1 MVAVQTLTAVAAS
14 RLPQSTSRRWAFLRL
29 GIVCSVIVC
38 AGLLGGCASPG
49 SPVVTDRSLGDRS
62 QQTYVVVRGDT
73 LYSIAWRFNLDHR
86 RLAKANGI
94 GAPFTIYPGQKLR
107 LSELP
112 IPVSR
117 QSPQTARASADQGLG
132 QTGRRPV
139 LKTASAAKSASAS
152 EPMTKPETKPETKPA
167 TKSTAGN
174 QRSSQ
179 PRTKAPAP
187 KPAARTAQGGQ
198 TWYRP
203 LPQRPSVPFGSNNK
217 GLDYAITAR
226 SKVRSTRSG
235 EVVYAGNGI
244 AGFERLVIVKHTT
257 DLLSAYSFNGK
268 ILVAE
273 QQRVAGGA
281 IIADILPRPG
291 VGQKLHF
298 EVRRKGQPINPATL
312 LPKS

>member
-1 MVAVQTLTAVAAS
+1 MYVVQTFNTVVVCGLSETLWKLRA
-14 RLPQSTSRRWAFLRL
+14 LLRL
-29 GIVCSVIVC
+29 GIVCL
-38 AGLLGGCASPG
+38 GLVSISILGGCASPG
-49 SPVVTDRSLGDRS
+49 SPVVTDRSPVDRS

-86 RLAKANGI
+86 SLAAANDI
-94 GAPFTIYPGQKLR
+94 GSPFTIYPGQKLR
-107 LSELP
+107 LAESP
-112 IPVSR
+112 RQVSR
-117 QSPQTARASADQGLG
+117 HSQQGANATAQNSAAHSR
-132 QTGRRPV
+132 RRPV
-139 LKTASAAKSASAS
+139 SKAASTAQATPAS
-152 EPMTKPETKPETKPA
+152 KPA
-167 TKSTAGN
+167 TKPSTVA
-174 QRSSQ
+174 QRTSQ
-179 PRTKAPAP
+179 PKAKAPAP
-187 KPAARTAQGGQ
+187 RPAAPPAQGGQ

-226 SKVRSTRSG
+226 SRVRSTRSG

-268 ILVAE
+268 IRVAE

-312 LPKS
+312 LPKG

>member
-1 MVAVQTLTAVAAS
+1 MLWV
-14 RLPQSTSRRWAFLRL
+14 
-29 GIVCSVIVC
+29 
-38 AGLLGGCASPG
+38 GLFWIGMLGGCAAPG
-49 SPVVTDRSLGDRS
+49 TPPVTDRSLANRN

-86 RLAKANGI
+86 RLATANGI

-107 LSELP
+107 LSETP
-112 IPVSR
+112 KSAAAKVAKTPGS
-117 QSPQTARASADQGLG
+117 SADGG
-132 QTGRRPV
+132 AVATG
-139 LKTASAAKSASAS
+139 K
-152 EPMTKPETKPETKPA
+152 
-167 TKSTAGN
+167 
-174 QRSSQ
+174 
-179 PRTKAPAP
+179 PAP
-187 KPAARTAQGGQ
+187 KTGKTAKPAVASKPAVVARTRPKPAQQSRSTATTPKQASSAPRSGQ

-203 LPQRPSVPFGSNNK
+203 LPQRPSVPFGNNNK

-268 ILVAE
+268 VQVAE
-273 QQRVAGGA
+273 QQRVRGGA
-281 IIADILPRPG
+281 VIAEILPRPG

-298 EVRRKGQPINPATL
+298 EVRRKGQPINPATV

>member
-1 MVAVQTLTAVAAS
+1 MLWV
-14 RLPQSTSRRWAFLRL
+14 
-29 GIVCSVIVC
+29 
-38 AGLLGGCASPG
+38 GLFWIGMLGGCAAPG
-49 SPVVTDRSLGDRS
+49 TPPVTDRSLANRN

-86 RLAKANGI
+86 RLATANGI

-107 LSELP
+107 LSATP
-112 IPVSR
+112 
-117 QSPQTARASADQGLG
+117 
-132 QTGRRPV
+132 
-139 LKTASAAKSASAS
+139 KSAAAKVAKTPGS
-152 EPMTKPETKPETKPA
+152 PA
-167 TKSTAGN
+167 DGGVVATGK
-174 QRSSQ
+174 
-179 PRTKAPAP
+179 PAP
-187 KPAARTAQGGQ
+187 KTGKIAKPAVVARTRPKPAQQSRSTATTPKQASSAPRSGQ

-203 LPQRPSVPFGSNNK
+203 LPQRPTVPFGNNNK

-268 ILVAE
+268 VQVAE
-273 QQRVAGGA
+273 QQRVRGGA
-281 IIADILPRPG
+281 VIAEILPRPG

-298 EVRRKGQPINPATL
+298 EVRRKGQPINPATV

>member
-1 MVAVQTLTAVAAS
+1 MSVVQTFNTVVVCGLSETLWKLRA
-14 RLPQSTSRRWAFLRL
+14 LLRL
-29 GIVCSVIVC
+29 GIVCLGVVSISI
-38 AGLLGGCASPG
+38 LGGCASPG

-86 RLAKANGI
+86 SLAAANDI
-94 GAPFTIYPGQKLR
+94 GSPFTIYPGQKLR
-107 LSELP
+107 LAESP
-112 IPVSR
+112 RQASR
-117 QSPQTARASADQGLG
+117 HSQQGANATAQNSAAHSR
-132 QTGRRPV
+132 RRPV
-139 LKTASAAKSASAS
+139 SKAASTAQATPAS
-152 EPMTKPETKPETKPA
+152 KPA
-167 TKSTAGN
+167 TKPSTVA
-174 QRSSQ
+174 QRTSQ
-179 PRTKAPAP
+179 PKAKAPAP
-187 KPAARTAQGGQ
+187 RPAAPPAQGGQ
-198 TWYRP
+198 TWDRP

-226 SKVRSTRSG
+226 SRVRSTRSG

-268 ILVAE
+268 IRVAE

-312 LPKS
+312 LPKG

>member
-1 MVAVQTLTAVAAS
+1 MVAVQTFTAVAAS

-29 GIVCSVIVC
+29 GIVWLGIVW

-62 QQTYVVVRGDT
+62 QQSYVVVRGDT

-86 RLAKANGI
+86 RLAMANGI

-107 LSELP
+107 LSESP
-112 IPVSR
+112 IAAAR
-117 QSPQTARASADQGLG
+117 QSPQTARAPADKG
-132 QTGRRPV
+132 QAGRRPV
-139 LKTASAAKSASAS
+139 AKTASTVKSAPAS
-152 EPMTKPETKPETKPA
+152 KPATKPA
-167 TKSTAGN
+167 TKPAIGA
-174 QRSSQ
+174 QRTSQ

-187 KPAARTAQGGQ
+187 KPAARAAQGGQ

-226 SKVRSTRSG
+226 SRVRSTRSG

-268 ILVAE
+268 IRVAE

-312 LPKS
+312 LPGG

>member
-1 MVAVQTLTAVAAS
+1 MAVVQTFNTVVVYGLSETVRKLRA
-14 RLPQSTSRRWAFLRL
+14 LLRL
-29 GIVCSVIVC
+29 GIVCLGVVSISM
-38 AGLLGGCASPG
+38 LGGCASPG

-86 RLAKANGI
+86 SLAAANDI
-94 GAPFTIYPGQKLR
+94 GSPFTIYPGQKLR
-107 LSELP
+107 LAESP
-112 IPVSR
+112 RQASR
-117 QSPQTARASADQGLG
+117 QSQQGAKAPAENSAG
-132 QTGRRPV
+132 QSRRRPV
-139 LKTASAAKSASAS
+139 SKAASTAQATPAS
-152 EPMTKPETKPETKPA
+152 KPA
-167 TKSTAGN
+167 TKPSTVA
-174 QRSSQ
+174 QRTSR
-179 PRTKAPAP
+179 PKAKAPAP
-187 KPAARTAQGGQ
+187 RPAAPPAQGGQ

-203 LPQRPSVPFGSNNK
+203 LPQRPSVLFGSNNK

-226 SKVRSTRSG
+226 SRVRSTRSG

-268 ILVAE
+268 IRVAE
-273 QQRVAGGA
+273 QQRISGGV
-281 IIADILPRPG
+281 IIAEILPRPG

-298 EVRRKGQPINPATL
+298 EVRRKGQPINPAML

>member
-1 MVAVQTLTAVAAS
+1 MAAVHTVAPVAVLF
-14 RLPQSTSRRWAFLRL
+14 RPQKLRRPRL
-29 GIVCSVIVC
+29 GR
-38 AGLLGGCASPG
+38 GLRVLWFGLFWIGMLGGCAAPG
-49 SPVVTDRSLGDRS
+49 TPPVTDRSLANRN

-86 RLAKANGI
+86 RLATANGI
-94 GAPFTIYPGQKLR
+94 VAPFTIYPGQKLR
-107 LSELP
+107 LSETP
-112 IPVSR
+112 KSTPAKV
-117 QSPQTARASADQGLG
+117 A
-132 QTGRRPV
+132 
-139 LKTASAAKSASAS
+139 KTSGSLTDGGVVA
-152 EPMTKPETKPETKPA
+152 TRKPA
-167 TKSTAGN
+167 PNLGKIAK
-174 QRSSQ
+174 
-179 PRTKAPAP
+179 PAVAP
-187 KPAARTAQGGQ
+187 KPAVVARTRPKLAQQSRSTAATPKRASSTPRSGQ

-203 LPQRPSVPFGSNNK
+203 LPQRPSVPFGNNNK

-268 ILVAE
+268 VQVAE
-273 QQRVAGGA
+273 QQRVRGGA
-281 IIADILPRPG
+281 VIAEILPRPG

-298 EVRRKGQPINPATL
+298 EVRRKGLPINPATV